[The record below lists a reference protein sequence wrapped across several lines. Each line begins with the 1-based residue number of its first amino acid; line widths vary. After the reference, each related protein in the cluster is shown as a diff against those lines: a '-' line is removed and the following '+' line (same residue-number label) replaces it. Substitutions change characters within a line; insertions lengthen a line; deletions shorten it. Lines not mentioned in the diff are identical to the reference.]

1 MKTYKIVCKETGSVI
16 ETFATY
22 EETQSSLS
30 EFEYQDSNNG
40 IFVENFY
47 EII

>member
-1 MKTYKIVCKETGSVI
+1 MKTYKIVCKETGSII

-22 EETQSSLS
+22 EEAQSALFK
-30 EFEYQDSNNG
+30 FEYQDFKDG
-40 IFVENFY
+40 IFSKDFY